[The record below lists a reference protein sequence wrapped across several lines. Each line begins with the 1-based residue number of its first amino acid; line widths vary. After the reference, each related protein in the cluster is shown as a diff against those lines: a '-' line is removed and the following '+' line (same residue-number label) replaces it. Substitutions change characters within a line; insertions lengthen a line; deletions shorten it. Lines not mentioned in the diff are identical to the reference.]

1 MPSTRGTRKKEEEA
15 RRWQQSVQTDAT
27 SEKGTLVNERW
38 FTLFI
43 VDVIKRRK
51 MLWLD
56 AA

>member
-27 SEKGTLVNERW
+27 SKKGTLVNERW